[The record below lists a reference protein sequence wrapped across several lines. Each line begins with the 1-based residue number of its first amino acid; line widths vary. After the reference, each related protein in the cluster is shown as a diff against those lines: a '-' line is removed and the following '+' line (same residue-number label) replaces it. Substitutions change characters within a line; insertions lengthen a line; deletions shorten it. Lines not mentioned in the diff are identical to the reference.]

1 MTRFL
6 VATVPVIGH
15 VGPAVP
21 IVRKLVE
28 RGHDVRWYT
37 GSAFR
42 SMVEA
47 TGACFT
53 PMATAFDYSDLANI
67 TAELTNERNSL
78 QGIAQLKFDVK
89 HFFIDSAPAQVTDCL
104 ELLRKTPAD
113 VLLVDPLFIGA
124 SWLHEK
130 GGPPWAEYGVSV
142 LMHKSW
148 DAPPFG
154 LGLTPGPP
162 VIGRLRNRIL
172 HWVTKQMVFRE
183 LSIYTDQLRSNIG
196 LPKDSKGIFD
206 IRCPFLHIAGT
217 VPSFEYPRR
226 DLPPQVHFVG
236 PLLPESPAGF
246 NPPAWWDELG
256 GEKQVVL
263 VTQGTV
269 ATEQSDLITPALTA
283 LGGEDML
290 IVVTTGG
297 RQAIEMEHLPINAR
311 VEPFLPYAALL
322 PHVNVMV
329 TNGGYGGVHFALA
342 HGVPLVVAGKSEDKA
357 DVCARVEW
365 AKVGINLKTKT
376 PTPQQISAAV
386 KKVLID
392 PTYKANAKAIQAE
405 MAQYDGPNTAVDLLE
420 RLARTGQPIPRSS

>member
-1 MTRFL
+1 MARFL

-21 IVRKLVE
+21 IVHKLVK

-42 SMVEA
+42 SIVETA
-47 TGACFT
+47 GAFFT
-53 PMATAFDYSDLANI
+53 PMATAFDYSDLTKI
-67 TAELTNERNSL
+67 STELTNERNSL
-78 QGIAQLKFDVK
+78 RGIAQLKFDVK
-89 HFFIDSAPAQVTDCL
+89 HFFIDSAPAQVADCL
-104 ELLRKTPAD
+104 DLLEKTPAD

-172 HWVTKQMVFRE
+172 HWVAKQMMFRE
-183 LSIYTDQLRSNIG
+183 LSIHTDKLRSNIG
-196 LPKDSKGIFD
+196 LPKDPKGIFD

-236 PLLPESPAGF
+236 PLLPESPTRF
-246 NPPAWWDELG
+246 TPPAWWGEMD
-256 GEKQVVL
+256 GEKRVVL

-269 ATEQSDLITPALTA
+269 ATEQSDLIKPALIA
-283 LGGEDML
+283 LGDEDML

-297 RQAIEMEHLPINAR
+297 KQAIEMEPLPTNAR

-322 PHVNVMV
+322 PQVDAMV
-329 TNGGYGGVHFALA
+329 TNGGYGGVQFALA
-342 HGVPLVVAGKSEDKA
+342 HGVPLVVAGNSEDKA

-392 PTYKANAKAIQAE
+392 PAYRANARAIQAE
-405 MAQYDGPNTAVDLLE
+405 MAQYDGPNMAVDLLE
-420 RLARTGQPIPRSS
+420 RLARIGKPILRIS